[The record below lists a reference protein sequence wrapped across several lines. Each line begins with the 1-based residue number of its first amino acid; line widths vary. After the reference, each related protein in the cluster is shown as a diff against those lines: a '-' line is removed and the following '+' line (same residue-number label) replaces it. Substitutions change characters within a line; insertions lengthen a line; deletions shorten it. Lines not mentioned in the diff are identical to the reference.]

1 MKKFTKLAFAA
12 AAVAM
17 AASAYAQSVPYE
29 KKAVND
35 NWGNGTSEWI
45 WKNGTNEL
53 CWRNGFWTPATAN
66 AQCDGALAPAAAP
79 QAQPAPAAKPVV
91 STEKVTF
98 AADALFD
105 FDKAVLKPEGKAK
118 LDDLVSK
125 LKDITLEVVI
135 AVGHTDSFGSD
146 KYNDRL
152 SVRRAE
158 AVKGYLVS
166 KGIEANRVYTE
177 GKGKRQL
184 KVDPK
189 SCKGSRK
196 AQIACQQPNR
206 RVEIEVVGTRSAQ

>member
-35 NWGNGTSEWI
+35 NWGNGTSEWV

-66 AQCDGALAPAAAP
+66 VQCDGALAPAVAPTEP
-79 QAQPAPAAKPVV
+79 QAKKPPVTV
-91 STEKVTF
+91 GTEKVTF

-125 LKDITLEVVI
+125 LKNITLEVVI

-189 SCKGSRK
+189 SCKGARK

-206 RVEIEVVGTRSAQ
+206 RVEVEVVGTRSAQ